1 MISKYLSDF
10 LRTPFST
17 KMEEILEEIRSLRE
31 IIQSLCPEPPETLC
45 EGVTGKGTQCR
56 NRASPDSCYC
66 RMHMGTTRRE
76 PKTQKVPKTT
86 KKVKKVQ
93 PEHTHEGGGMC
104 MLCETHGDV
113 WDPELVDAEFEG
125 ESVEQS

>member
-1 MISKYLSDF
+1 
-10 LRTPFST
+10 
-17 KMEEILEEIRSLRE
+17 MEAILLEIRELRQ
-31 IIQSLCPEPPETLC
+31 IVQSLCPTPPLQVLC

-66 RMHMGTTRRE
+66 RMHSGVTRRA
-76 PKTQKVPKTT
+76 PKAQKVAKVA
-86 KKVKKVQ
+86 KKLKKVQ
-93 PEHTHEGGGMC
+93 PEHTCEGGGMC

-125 ESVEQS
+125 ESLEQNS

>member
-1 MISKYLSDF
+1 
-10 LRTPFST
+10 
-17 KMEEILEEIRSLRE
+17 MEEILEEIRSLRE
-31 IIQSLCPEPPETLC
+31 IIQSLQPSQPTETLC

-66 RMHMGTTRRE
+66 RMHSGVTKRA
-76 PKTQKVPKTT
+76 PKTQKVTKTA
-86 KKVKKVQ
+86 KKMKKVQ

-113 WDPELVDAEFEG
+113 WDETLVDAEFEG
-125 ESVEQS
+125 ESVEQSWGDFM

>member
-1 MISKYLSDF
+1 M
-10 LRTPFST
+10 
-17 KMEEILEEIRSLRE
+17 KMEEILEEIRALRQ
-31 IIQSLCPEPPETLC
+31 IIQSLQPAPPSQSIC

-66 RMHMGTTRRE
+66 RMHLGRRVE
-76 PKTQKVPKTT
+76 RVAKVSRGP

-93 PEHTHEGGGMC
+93 PEHTHGDGVVC

-113 WDPELVDAEFEG
+113 WDPGLVGVGFEG
-125 ESVEQS
+125 GEVHESSD

>member
-1 MISKYLSDF
+1 
-10 LRTPFST
+10 
-17 KMEEILEEIRSLRE
+17 MEEILEEIRELRQ
-31 IIQSLCPEPPETLC
+31 IVQSLCPTPPLQVLC

-66 RMHMGTTRRE
+66 RMHSGVTRRA
-76 PKTQKVPKTT
+76 PKAQKVAKVA
-86 KKVKKVQ
+86 KKLKKVQ
-93 PEHTHEGGGMC
+93 PEHTCEGGGMC

-125 ESVEQS
+125 ESLEQNS